1 MVRGA
6 VIPAVRRGG
15 VKGMGGEGEKRVG
28 IVSVCVEVRGK
39 KEKIRGGKKKTK
51 RAFSFRICVRRERKR
66 GVGFGG

>member
-1 MVRGA
+1 
-6 VIPAVRRGG
+6 
-15 VKGMGGEGEKRVG
+15 MGGEGKKRVG

-39 KEKIRGGKKKTK
+39 KEKIRGEKKKK

>member
-39 KEKIRGGKKKTK
+39 KEKIRGEKKKK